1 MPPGLAAQHS
11 GLRRVRAWASSRGS
25 HGASRWHRHRLPR
38 GDGQARPAPAM
49 PHCDRRFLLL
59 HRSML
64 KEPYV
69 DRTRVAVFGEVSA
82 LSFAWSPQHS
92 GRGLDVHPQAGP
104 VHRASRVW
112 SCVLF
117 CTREGGPGALCT
129 GAGRASPLGPGTLAR
144 GHTHTHSH
152 RNTHLYTHSYTNTC
166 SCTLTFIYKHV
177 HIRSYTPTS
186 CKHTRTQTHAHTLA
200 HSCTRSFNSSP
211 HALILLAS
219 VPLQPFSSDITPVP
233 SLWVSPDRSRALGAG
248 QGVVSVGLSL
258 GGTHGSQVFRV
269 NPKARTMSEL
279 RGGPCAGHMGMSV
292 SWPP

>member
-1 MPPGLAAQHS
+1 MSTPRLGQFTERLGCGAVCSSVHVRAAPGLSA
-11 GLRRVRAWASSRGS
+11 RERG
-25 HGASRWHRHRLPR
+25 GPR
-38 GDGQARPAPAM
+38 PWD
-49 PHCDRRFLLL
+49 
-59 HRSML
+59 
-64 KEPYV
+64 
-69 DRTRVAVFGEVSA
+69 
-82 LSFAWSPQHS
+82 
-92 GRGLDVHPQAGP
+92 RGLWLVD
-104 VHRASRVW
+104 
-112 SCVLF
+112 
-117 CTREGGPGALCT
+117 
-129 GAGRASPLGPGTLAR
+129 TLT
-144 GHTHTHSH
+144 HTHTEIHICTHTHIQIHAHAHSH
-152 RNTHLYTHSYTNTC
+152 SSTNTFTYVHTHL
-166 SCTLTFIYKHV
+166 LT
-177 HIRSYTPTS
+177 

-279 RGGPCAGHMGMSV
+279 RGEPCAGHMGMSV